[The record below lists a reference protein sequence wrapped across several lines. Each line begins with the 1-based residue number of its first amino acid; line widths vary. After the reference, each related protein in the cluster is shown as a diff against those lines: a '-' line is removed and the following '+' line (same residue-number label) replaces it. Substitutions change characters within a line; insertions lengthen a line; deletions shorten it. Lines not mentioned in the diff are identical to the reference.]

1 MKRLLFAA
9 LCVMMAGGALAQPS
23 VGTAAPTFAAKDLA
37 GKPVAL
43 ADFKGKFVVLEWTN
57 PDCPY
62 VRKHYNSGNMPTTQ
76 KQAMTKGVVWLSVST
91 GDTHTP
97 AELQSWQKTKSATP
111 TATLADADGKIARA
125 YGARTTPHMYII
137 DPQGTLDLRR
147 RDRQQGHEQRE
158 RHRQRDQLCRPGA
171 RRGDGRQGRQPRH
184 HAGLWLHR
192 EVPQRG
198 VKAARGERWRRD
210 PESNRAERICNP
222 VHNRFAIAPWG
233 RILP

>member
-43 ADFKGKFVVLEWTN
+43 ADFKGKFIVLEWTN

-76 KQAMTKGVVWLSVST
+76 KQAVTKGVVWLSVST

-111 TATLADADGKIARA
+111 TATLADADGKVARA

-137 DPQGTLDLRR
+137 DPQGTLIYAGAIDSKATSNPS
-147 RDRQQGHEQRE
+147 DIATAINYV
-158 RHRQRDQLCRPGA
+158 DQALGEAMAGKAVSRTTTQAYGCTVKYPSGA
-171 RRGDGRQGRQPRH
+171 
-184 HAGLWLHR
+184 
-192 EVPQRG
+192 
-198 VKAARGERWRRD
+198 
-210 PESNRAERICNP
+210 
-222 VHNRFAIAPWG
+222 
-233 RILP
+233 

>member
-9 LCVMMAGGALAQPS
+9 LCVMMAGGTLAQPS
-23 VGTAAPTFAAKDLA
+23 VGAAAPTFIAKDLA

-76 KQAMTKGVVWLSVST
+76 KQAVTKGVVWLSVST

-111 TATLADADGKIARA
+111 TATLTDADGKIARA

-137 DPQGTLDLRR
+137 DPQGTLIYAGAIDSKATSNPS
-147 RDRQQGHEQRE
+147 DIATATNYV
-158 RHRQRDQLCRPGA
+158 DQALDEAMAGKTVSRATTQAYGCTVKYPSGA
-171 RRGDGRQGRQPRH
+171 
-184 HAGLWLHR
+184 
-192 EVPQRG
+192 
-198 VKAARGERWRRD
+198 
-210 PESNRAERICNP
+210 
-222 VHNRFAIAPWG
+222 
-233 RILP
+233 

>member
-9 LCVMMAGGALAQPS
+9 LCVMLAGGALAQPS

-43 ADFKGKFVVLEWTN
+43 ADFKGKFIVLEWTN

-76 KQAMTKGVVWLSVST
+76 KQAVTKGVVWLSVST

-111 TATLADADGKIARA
+111 TATLADADGKVARA

-137 DPQGTLDLRR
+137 DPQGTLIYAGAIDSKATSNPS
-147 RDRQQGHEQRE
+147 DIATAINYV
-158 RHRQRDQLCRPGA
+158 DQALGEAMAGKAVSRTTTQAYGCTVKYPSGA
-171 RRGDGRQGRQPRH
+171 
-184 HAGLWLHR
+184 
-192 EVPQRG
+192 
-198 VKAARGERWRRD
+198 
-210 PESNRAERICNP
+210 
-222 VHNRFAIAPWG
+222 
-233 RILP
+233 

>member
-9 LCVMMAGGALAQPS
+9 LCVMLAGGALAQPS

-43 ADFKGKFVVLEWTN
+43 ADFNGKFIVLEWTN

-76 KQAMTKGVVWLSVST
+76 KQAVTKGVVWLSVST

-111 TATLADADGKIARA
+111 TATLADADGKVARA

-137 DPQGTLDLRR
+137 DPQGTLIYAGAIDSKATSNPS
-147 RDRQQGHEQRE
+147 DIATAINYV
-158 RHRQRDQLCRPGA
+158 DQALGEAMAGKAVSRTTTQAYGCTVKYPSGA
-171 RRGDGRQGRQPRH
+171 
-184 HAGLWLHR
+184 
-192 EVPQRG
+192 
-198 VKAARGERWRRD
+198 
-210 PESNRAERICNP
+210 
-222 VHNRFAIAPWG
+222 
-233 RILP
+233 